1 MKEWKGYQHG
11 INLGGWLSQCDHT
24 KERYDNFIGKEDFKI
39 ISEWGLDHV
48 RIPIDY
54 ELIEDKS
61 GKVLADGYKYID
73 NAIDW
78 CHEYGLN
85 MILDLHKT
93 YGFSFDDG
101 EHEEGFFENGE
112 YQERF
117 YRLWER
123 LAERYGKFGERV
135 AFEMLNEVT
144 DKEYAQEWNKIAKNC
159 IECIR
164 RFAPEVKILVG
175 GYWNNSIDALPDLDP
190 PYDENI
196 IYNFHC
202 YEPLIFTH
210 QGAGWIST
218 MDLDFRM
225 TIDEPFEKYK
235 EETDR
240 NISQKSI
247 GFEGFDPK
255 GHLGVDYF
263 EKYFAEAVNL
273 AEKRNVCLYCG
284 EYGVIDLATPEDTV
298 KWYEY
303 ISEVFNK
310 YNIGRAAWTYRAM
323 DFGIADEHMAAVK
336 DEIIKKL

>member
-61 GKVLADGYKYID
+61 GKVLVDGYKYID

-164 RFAPEVKILVG
+164 SFAPEVKILVG

-210 QGAGWIST
+210 QGAYWIKTMDRSFRMPFEVTYGEYMTNMKAQLEVPSEEIST
-218 MDLDFRM
+218 
-225 TIDEPFEKYK
+225 
-235 EETDR
+235 
-240 NISQKSI
+240 
-247 GFEGFDPK
+247 FDPSEK
-255 GHLGVDYF
+255 IGIDYF
-263 EKYFAEAVNL
+263 ELYFKEAIRVAE
-273 AEKRNVCLYCG
+273 ERDVCLYCG
-284 EYGVIDLATPEDTV
+284 EYGVIELADPSDAY
-298 KWYEY
+298 KWYDL
-303 ISEVFNK
+303 ISACFDK
-310 YNIGRAAWTYRAM
+310 YGIGRAAWTYKEM
-323 DFGIADEHMAAVK
+323 DFGLNVPEMDAVRK
-336 DEIIKKL
+336 RL